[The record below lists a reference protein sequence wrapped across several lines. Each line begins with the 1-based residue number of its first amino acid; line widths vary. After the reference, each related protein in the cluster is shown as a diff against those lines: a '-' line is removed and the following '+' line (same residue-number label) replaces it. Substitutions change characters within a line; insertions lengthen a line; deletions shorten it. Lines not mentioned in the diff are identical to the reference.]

1 MADLVQ
7 LDGIKKPILDILSN
21 KELIA
26 FNQDPVY
33 GASVSPYKWGI
44 NPDWTWNQS
53 HPAEYWSGRS
63 SKGVHVFMLNTL
75 GTSVTKTATWR
86 EIPELNATKHDKYH
100 VHDMWTGE
108 DLGEFT
114 NSFSIKIRSHDTAA
128 LRLTREDSKFNIFL
142 TVLPQAHLVMDPS

>member
-1 MADLVQ
+1 
-7 LDGIKKPILDILSN
+7 
-21 KELIA
+21 
-26 FNQDPVY
+26 
-33 GASVSPYKWGI
+33 
-44 NPDWTWNQS
+44 
-53 HPAEYWSGRS
+53 
-63 SKGVHVFMLNTL
+63 MLNTL

-142 TVLPQAHLVMDPS
+142 TVLPQAYRRIELTAIKEPTLIPNGHPL